1 VCSYA
6 SQFVIVFYQFLAVFL
21 VDFRFEDIRIFMF
34 TAFQNP
40 ILSNRLVNFL
50 FCIFP
55 FQDFN
60 KDSNTISISNLHLTF
75 NCIWLRV
82 SNQICLWGFLFIII
96 LANIYVH
103 SDFVRNKP
111 AKVNFLSLSG
121 SCEPT
126 FWLPLNINYFKSIFQ
141 FLIICLF
148 SFARTINHF
157 TWFVRLKTSSH
168 FSNFLKSELFESNA
182 EN

>member
-1 VCSYA
+1 MCSYA

-111 AKVNFLSLSG
+111 AKVNFSFIIRFLRTNLLTSTEYKLFQIYFSVSDNLLIFFCKNNKPFYLICSVKDFISL
-121 SCEPT
+121 
-126 FWLPLNINYFKSIFQ
+126 FK
-141 FLIICLF
+141 F
-148 SFARTINHF
+148 SQI
-157 TWFVRLKTSSH
+157 
-168 FSNFLKSELFESNA
+168 
-182 EN
+182 